1 MRLIVFDC
9 DGTLVDSQQTIITA
23 TETALAEHDFAP
35 PPRRDILYAVGL
47 PLDTALRRHAPQAT
61 DDQIIN
67 MLDVYRETSQ
77 QLVQQNDRGQVMF
90 EGMREQ
96 IVDLGIMDDTL
107 LGIIT
112 MKSRR
117 GLNRVVDAYEIR
129 QYFQVLKSADDGP
142 GKPAPDLMLDAM
154 AETGTNAEQTLMV
167 GDTSFDIMMAKAAG
181 TLAIGVGWGYQTVD
195 ELQEAGAD
203 AIAETPDAL
212 RGLLADFQPD
222 SK

>member
-23 TETALAEHDFAP
+23 TEAAMGEFDFPA

-47 PLDTALRRHAPQAT
+47 PVDVALRRHAPDAS
-61 DDQIIN
+61 DDQILN
-67 MLDVYRETSQ
+67 MLDIYRETYQ
-77 QLVQQNDRGQVMF
+77 QLTQQKDRGQVMF

-96 IVDLGIMDDTL
+96 IVELGKMDDTL

-117 GLNRVVDAYEIR
+117 GLNRVVDAYDIR
-129 QYFQVLKSADDGP
+129 PYFQVLKSADDGP

-154 AETGTNAEQTLMV
+154 AETGVTPAQALMV

-181 TLAIGVGWGYQTVD
+181 AQAVGVGWGYQTVE
-195 ELQEAGAD
+195 ELRESGAD
-203 AIAETPDAL
+203 AIAATHEEL
-212 RGLLADFQPD
+212 RAILADFQP
-222 SK
+222 

>member
-23 TETALAEHDFAP
+23 TEAAMDEFEFAV

-47 PLDTALRRHAPQAT
+47 PVDVALRRHAPEAT
-61 DDQIIN
+61 DDQILS
-67 MLDVYRETSQ
+67 MLDIYRETYQ
-77 QLVQQNDRGQVMF
+77 QLVQQDDRGQVMF
-90 EGMREQ
+90 DGMREQ
-96 IVDLGIMDDTL
+96 ILALGGMDETL

-117 GLNRVVDAYEIR
+117 GLNRVVDAYDIR

-142 GKPAPDLMLDAM
+142 GKPAPDLMLDAIS
-154 AETGTNAEQTLMV
+154 ETGVEARQALMV

-181 TLAIGVGWGYQTVD
+181 AKAIGVGWGYQTVD
-195 ELQEAGAD
+195 ELLDSGAD
-203 AIAETPDAL
+203 AIAETDEEL
-212 RGLLADFQPD
+212 RDILSAFRP
-222 SK
+222 